1 MLLNA
6 WVVLIFV
13 AYFAVLLGIALVR
26 ARRMQGMADY
36 VLGSRQLSAFASALS
51 ASSSSA
57 SGGSMLAAP
66 ALVYIEG
73 GMVVWIFLII
83 WVATL
88 LSWVVLAGRLR
99 RYTVAAGDSLTIPAF
114 LENRFEDRT
123 GGLRTISAV
132 VSLFFITIYIASG
145 LVGGAKLLET
155 TLGMDPVFGILV
167 TLVAVASYTF
177 IGGFMAVS
185 RTDVF
190 QALLMLG
197 AFMVVS
203 LTLLGVTENP
213 LGELLAGEGAYLN
226 PFNDAEGNSLSWVFI
241 LSVAGWGVPAWGFT
255 ASVAAIH
262 GGGVREQDT
271 GQPQHRHCLV
281 GADLGLYLAPWL
293 DGKACLGA
301 GRYAQRYSGP
311 RTNLFRRGWRILP
324 PAGGRPSAHGCRRSG
339 DEHSRFAAIACLG
352 YGH

>member
-241 LSVAGWGVPAWGFT
+241 LSVAGWGVPAWGSLRVLQRFMAVESESKIP
-255 ASVAAIH
+255 ASRNIAIAWSALISGCTLLLGWMERPALEQAGMLSAIADPERIFFAVAGAFFHPLVGGLLLTGVVAA
-262 GGGVREQDT
+262 VMST
-271 GQPQHRHCLV
+271 
-281 GADLGLYLAPWL
+281 ADSQLLLA
-293 DGKACLGA
+293 
-301 GRYAQRYSGP
+301 
-311 RTNLFRRGWRILP
+311 
-324 PAGGRPSAHGCRRSG
+324 
-339 DEHSRFAAIACLG
+339 
-352 YGH
+352 